1 VLEPKP
7 IERLREMGEA
17 LGHAVPRRILSI
29 YLGDAPIRLA
39 NLRESFRNG
48 DAAGIESAA
57 HSLKGS
63 SANLG
68 AQGFAKLC
76 DEIESRS
83 RGAGKPETEERLT
96 ALDLEYSRVENAMRE
111 LLAEFD

>member
-1 VLEPKP
+1 
-7 IERLREMGEA
+7 MGQA
-17 LGHAVPRRILSI
+17 MGHAVPRKILSL
-29 YLGDAPIRLA
+29 YLGDAPARLA
-39 NLRESFRNG
+39 NLRESFRTG
-48 DAAGIESAA
+48 DAAGIENAA

-68 AQGFAKLC
+68 AQGLAELC

-83 RGAGKPETEERLT
+83 REAVEPETEERLA
-96 ALDLEYSRVENAMRE
+96 ALELEFSRVEDAMRE